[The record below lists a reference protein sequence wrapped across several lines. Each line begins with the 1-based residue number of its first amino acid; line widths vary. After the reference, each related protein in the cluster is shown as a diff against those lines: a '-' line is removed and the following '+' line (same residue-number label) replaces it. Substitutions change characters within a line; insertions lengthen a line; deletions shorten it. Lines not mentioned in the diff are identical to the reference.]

1 MRKFVREMAGKA
13 KDELVKAGKSAKDRA
28 SGAKKYV
35 RQKAVDAEKYVREKA
50 SDAEKVVRKK
60 ASDLGSKAKA
70 KASDFKERAKASVE
84 DLKNDPQ
91 FRKSVDDVKE
101 SFDSDVREKLNSGRY
116 YAKDG
121 TIKEKSLLH
130 RAMDNPGKTA
140 LVASPAALSLALGG
154 DEDEDDVMAEI
165 KRKIRDDEP
174 LTAAEKRL
182 LRLME
187 E

>member
-1 MRKFVREMAGKA
+1 MRKFVRKMTDVA
-13 KDELVKAGKSAKDRA
+13 KDELSKAGKLVKEELPNAKE
-28 SGAKKYV
+28 YV
-35 RQKAVDAEKYVREKA
+35 RKKA
-50 SDAEKVVRKK
+50 SDAKKVVREK

-70 KASDFKERAKASVE
+70 KASDLKGRAKAAVE
-84 DLKNDPQ
+84 DLKEDPQ
-91 FRKSVDDVKE
+91 FKKDIDDIKE
-101 SFDSDVREKLNSGRY
+101 LFDSDVKEKLKDGRY
-116 YAKDG
+116 YVKDG
-121 TIKEKSLLH
+121 TVKEKSLLH

-140 LVASPAALSLALGG
+140 LVASPAALSLALSN
-154 DEDEDDVMAEI
+154 DDDEDDIMEEI

>member
-1 MRKFVREMAGKA
+1 MRKFVRKMADMA
-13 KDELVKAGKSAKDRA
+13 KDEISKADKIVKDKLPDAKE
-28 SGAKKYV
+28 YV
-35 RQKAVDAEKYVREKA
+35 RKKT
-50 SDAEKVVRKK
+50 SDAKKVVREK
-60 ASDLGSKAKA
+60 ASDLGSKAKV
-70 KASDFKERAKASVE
+70 KASDLKGRVKSSVE
-84 DLKNDPQ
+84 DLKKDPQ
-91 FRKSVDDVKE
+91 FKKDIDDIKE
-101 SFDSDVREKLNSGRY
+101 SFDSDVREKVNDGRY

-140 LVASPAALSLALGG
+140 LVASPAALSLALG
-154 DEDEDDVMAEI
+154 DDDDEDDIMEEI